1 MKRSNKIL
9 CIVAHPDDEALGI
22 GGTLIKHVD
31 QGDHVYIVILSDGE
45 GSKTIKNQMNKNRL
59 KNAKKWSN
67 SAGTKLFKI
76 LNLPDQKFD
85 TTAQLDLV
93 KELEIIIKK
102 IKPDIVYTHFLKDIN
117 RDHQITA
124 EATLVALRPMSI
136 KNPKAEIRLFE
147 TPSSTD
153 QTPQLNEYSFTP
165 NLYVNI
171 TKYWKK
177 KSTLLKFYSKELR
190 TFPHPRSVQSIKA
203 LAIKRGS
210 ESGLELAEAFFILRK
225 IIE

>member
-153 QTPQLNEYSFTP
+153 QTPQLNEYS
-165 NLYVNI
+165 
-171 TKYWKK
+171 
-177 KSTLLKFYSKELR
+177 
-190 TFPHPRSVQSIKA
+190 
-203 LAIKRGS
+203 
-210 ESGLELAEAFFILRK
+210 
-225 IIE
+225 